1 MYFLPCIV
9 FNASLAIQATE
20 ASLSQERELACSYR
34 HGKSLW
40 GSMVKRAGTGPG
52 ILKLSMVGLPRKGP
66 EDKLRYGGYLAW
78 ESLVLLCLTDG
89 FWEGLQKEGQVVPMG
104 QSGNKVDKS

>member
-1 MYFLPCIV
+1 MYFLPCVV
-9 FNASLAIQATE
+9 FNASLAIQAIE

-40 GSMVKRAGTGPG
+40 GSMVKRAGTG

-66 EDKLRYGGYLAW
+66 EDRLRYGSYLAW

-89 FWEGLQKEGQVVPMG
+89 FWEGLQKEGQVVPVG
-104 QSGNKVDKS
+104 QSGNKVAKS